1 MSIKLDLG
9 SEWVLIR
16 EESYNQTELLEA
28 LKKVIL
34 DEEQK
39 KLLVY
44 DAAER
49 GFIDVVSYYVDKI
62 SEEEK
67 DEEFYNCLLLQT
79 LYCKEKTYELFC
91 EVLKLVKIDEIS
103 NVFSYA
109 AGEIIQNLKN
119 PRSYVKALL
128 NVGYTFTNEE
138 FEELSDAISNHG
150 IWFCENFIE
159 IFSYAE
165 VFDKLSDIQKR
176 RVAEVFTIQIGD
188 IRYERALERINLLNT
203 KEYEKFYSYML
214 TQNLSQENLIFLAKL
229 RLSSS
234 PIDMTFDFSKFS
246 KKSLENLFSQVERI
260 YVISVTRCEAE
271 DFLSYYN

>member
-1 MSIKLDLG
+1 MSIIDL
-9 SEWVLIR
+9 SSNWVIIPG
-16 EESYNQTELLEA
+16 EKYDQAELLEE
-28 LKKVIL
+28 LKKVVL
-34 DEEQK
+34 NKEQK
-39 KLLVY
+39 YLLVFE
-44 DAAER
+44 AAER
-49 GFIDVVSYYVDKI
+49 GFIDIVSYYVDKM

-67 DEEFYNCLLLQT
+67 DESFYSFLLSRT